1 MNTPSFIGFEFVVFL
16 LVLQNPNSAG
26 LLELGILSSLCF
38 GVIRV
43 LLFSIRFLIRRRS
56 LCSLRRNMN
65 RLMACGRDILMVVG
79 GEWVFFT
86 VISVILWLVYFESI
100 FRIIFPLFSLTIF
113 SPNFSIFLR
122 FVFLHYLFIFQ
133 FSFVTSL
140 KTNFRIFPKLILMI
154 LFQSIFI
161 YFFKTI
167 LCHPFMKSLKL
178 ITLMIFLILLISFDF
193 QVTF

>member
-1 MNTPSFIGFEFVVFL
+1 MT
-16 LVLQNPNSAG
+16 Q
-26 LLELGILSSLCF
+26 
-38 GVIRV
+38 
-43 LLFSIRFLIRRRS
+43 
-56 LCSLRRNMN
+56 
-65 RLMACGRDILMVVG
+65 LMACGRDILMMIG
-79 GEWVFFT
+79 GERAFFP
-86 VISVILWLVYFESI
+86 VISMILCLISFESI
-100 FRIIFPLFSLTIF
+100 FMIIFPLFSLTIF

-140 KTNFRIFPKLILMI
+140 KANFRIFPKLILMFF
-154 LFQSIFI
+154 FQSIFI

-167 LCHPFMKSLKL
+167 LFHPFMKSLKL